1 MGGVVFNH
9 LSIPLED
16 HLHRS
21 HRSSNNHHL
30 HNSSFS
36 RTLRDHLI
44 TAIQLLLLCRHS
56 NLLLRSSSNSN
67 SNSKWYNLN
76 KVPFMGSSSSHHP
89 RHLCTDSSSSQLRS
103 HLLHSIMHRYL
114 WRVLV
119 IKPK

>member
-56 NLLLRSSSNSN
+56 NLLLRSSNNS
-67 SNSKWYNLN
+67 N